1 MIDSQVLEK
10 DVQAEEFSKLLA
22 MLSKHEIVQGYR
34 RYNLRNLVAK
44 HGGQTELS
52 KELGYVTSTYLTQ
65 MVGPSPIRGV
75 SEKNARE
82 FEAKLGLPVLSLDR
96 PVMFSI
102 ADLDLK
108 RQIELTG
115 GEVDKET
122 ADSLEKLGI
131 DATPDMARKYAKIDY
146 STYRNPRYIDNAP
159 MEKAVVYDFIG
170 VTATP
175 LSNESHRATP
185 VKQAVPTIGE
195 STILE
200 LIELIE
206 TSELNSAKG
215 IKVLKMSVKDLF
227 KKQNLDTEFVQ
238 NLIELSK

>member
-1 MIDSQVLEK
+1 
-10 DVQAEEFSKLLA
+10 
-22 MLSKHEIVQGYR
+22 
-34 RYNLRNLVAK
+34 
-44 HGGQTELS
+44 
-52 KELGYVTSTYLTQ
+52 
-65 MVGPSPIRGV
+65 
-75 SEKNARE
+75 
-82 FEAKLGLPVLSLDR
+82 
-96 PVMFSI
+96 MFSI

-122 ADSLEKLGI
+122 ADQLEAVGLE
-131 DATPDMARKYAKIDY
+131 ATPDMAKKYAKIDY
-146 STYRNPRYIDNAP
+146 GAYRYPRYIDNAP
-159 MEKAVVYDFIG
+159 MEKAVMNDFFIG

-175 LSNESHRATP
+175 LTTESFHATP
-185 VKQAVPTIGE
+185 VKPAAPTIGE

-200 LIELIE
+200 LIDLIE
-206 TSELNSAKG
+206 TSELNSAKA